1 MDRLSIRIFGCALL
15 AASAIASAGQPPV
28 QLAWLHGEEMVAVQ
42 RTAANGAQTVTAPL
56 RTPLGSVW
64 KLFMY
69 GYLAGRGVE
78 EPAYR
83 CDAVQ
88 RQADD
93 EYCCDPGAS
102 IGRDVALARSCGPYF
117 EPARLGLTQADWS
130 RFWQQAGAPPWLHR
144 LRALRPETE
153 LPVADLLLALERMPA
168 ASRIAARQALLPVSL
183 REDGVLAALGAGP
196 RLKTWSWRV
205 DGERAGGAAGWLAD
219 GTPFWLEGPGT
230 SRTVLRAHAGW
241 VAAQWSANGL
251 DAALAD
257 AAVMSAEPCIDV
269 DFFRRYPITS
279 VRRGDGGE
287 VAAGPLRGRYVV
299 AFRNGTR
306 LPVEADSALR
316 LIADRDGPAVVGRL
330 SLEGY
335 VARVV
340 DREGQ
345 GREVEAARAL
355 AIAARTYVLQNASE
369 GEGCRAIADDSRQ
382 QRVSPNP
389 PSATA
394 RAAAAFTEGLVLDGT
409 AVRYHADRAGPGV
422 MSWQAAV
429 QAARD
434 GTGFEAILRTAYP
447 GAALAGVAS
456 GNDCESLPQAEGWLK
471 TREPRWR
478 PVLRAEP
485 GFEPPSA
492 AVRVC
497 QLAIGV
503 PYSDQRRLLVRI
515 REWQSREGRVTLI
528 HEYLHLAF
536 RNHPSGHDERYVE
549 RLAQRLAD
557 L

>member
-1 MDRLSIRIFGCALL
+1 MAKLSTRFLACALL
-15 AASAIASAGQPPV
+15 AVAASASAAPPPV

-42 RTAANGAQTVTAPL
+42 RTSASGAKAVTQPL

-64 KLFMY
+64 KLFVY

-78 EPAYR
+78 EPPYR

-102 IGRDVALARSCGPYF
+102 IDRDVALARSCGPYF

-130 RFWQQAGAPPWLHR
+130 RFWQQADAPPWLHR

-168 ASRIAARQALLPVSL
+168 ASRVAARQALLPVNL
-183 REDGVLAALGAGP
+183 REDGVLGAFGAGP
-196 RLKTWSWRV
+196 RMKTWSWRV
-205 DGERAGGAAGWLAD
+205 DGERVGGAAGWLAD

-230 SRTVLRAHAGW
+230 SRTALRAHAGW
-241 VAAQWSANGL
+241 VAAQWSAHGL
-251 DAALAD
+251 AAARAD
-257 AAVMSAEPCIDV
+257 AAVVSAEPCIDV
-269 DFFRRYPITS
+269 DFFRRYPIDS
-279 VRRGDGGE
+279 VRRGDGSDA
-287 VAAGPLRGRYVV
+287 AAGPLRGRYVV
-299 AFRNGTR
+299 SFRNGTR
-306 LPVEADSALR
+306 LPIDAEPALR
-316 LIADRDGPAVVGRL
+316 LVADRDGPVVVGRL
-330 SLEGY
+330 PLEDY

-355 AIAARTYVLQNASE
+355 AIAARTYVLQNASD
-369 GEGCRAIADDSRQ
+369 GEGCRAIADSSRQ

-389 PSATA
+389 PSDAA
-394 RAAAAFTEGLVLDGT
+394 RAATAFTEGLVLVG
-409 AVRYHADRAGPGV
+409 APIRYHSDRASPGV

-429 QAARD
+429 QAGRSGA
-434 GTGFEAILRTAYP
+434 GFEAILRTAYP
-447 GAALAGVAS
+447 GASLAGVAS
-456 GNDCESLPQAEGWLK
+456 GNDCEALSQAEGWLRA
-471 TREPRWR
+471 REPRWR

-497 QLAIGV
+497 QLALGV

-536 RNHPSGHDERYVE
+536 RNHPSGQDERYVE

>member
-1 MDRLSIRIFGCALL
+1 MDRLSIRVLACALL
-15 AASAIASAGQPPV
+15 AVAASASAGQPPV
-28 QLAWLHGEEMVAVQ
+28 QLAWLHGEERVTVQ
-42 RTAANGAQTVTAPL
+42 RTAANGAQPVTVPL

-64 KLFMY
+64 KLFVY
-69 GYLAGRGVE
+69 GYLAGRGME
-78 EPAYR
+78 EPPYR

-130 RFWQQAGAPPWLHR
+130 RFWQQADAPPWLQR

-183 REDGVLAALGAGP
+183 REDGVIAALGSGP
-196 RLKTWSWRV
+196 RMKTWSWRL

-219 GTPFWLEGPGT
+219 GTVFWLAGPGT

-241 VAAQWSANGL
+241 VAAQWSAHGL
-251 DAALAD
+251 AAARAD
-257 AAVMSAEPCIDV
+257 AAVVSAEPCIDV
-269 DFFRRYPITS
+269 DFFRRYPIAS
-279 VRRGDGGE
+279 VRRGDGSE
-287 VAAGPLRGRYVV
+287 AVAGPLRGRYVV
-299 AFRNGTR
+299 AFQNGTR
-306 LPVEADSALR
+306 LPVEAEPALR
-316 LIADRDGPAVVGRL
+316 LIAERDGPAIVGRL
-330 SLEGY
+330 PLESY

-340 DREGQ
+340 DREGEA
-345 GREVEAARAL
+345 REVEAARAL
-355 AIAARTYVLQNASE
+355 AVAARTYVLQNANE

-382 QRVSPNP
+382 QRVGPNP
-389 PSATA
+389 PSEAA

-409 AVRYHADRAGPGV
+409 AVRYHSDRAGPGV

-429 QAARD
+429 QAGRGGA
-434 GTGFEAILRTAYP
+434 GFEAILHAAYP
-447 GAALAGVAS
+447 HATLAGVAAGS
-456 GNDCESLPQAEGWLK
+456 DCEALPQAEGWLK
-471 TREPRWR
+471 ARELRWR

-485 GFEPPSA
+485 GFEPPGA

-536 RNHPSGHDERYVE
+536 RNHPSGQDERYVE

>member
-1 MDRLSIRIFGCALL
+1 MGTLPARILVCALL
-15 AASAIASAGQPPV
+15 TVATGASASQPPV
-28 QLAWLHGEEMVAVQ
+28 QLAWLRGEEMVAVQ
-42 RTAANGAQTVTAPL
+42 RTAANGAQPVTEPL
-56 RTPLGSVW
+56 RAPLGSVW
-64 KLFMY
+64 KLFVY
-69 GYLAGRGVE
+69 GYLAGRDAR
-78 EPAYR
+78 EPVYR

-102 IGRDVALARSCGPYF
+102 IGRDMALARSCGPYF

-130 RFWQQAGAPPWLHR
+130 RFWQQADAPPWLHR
-144 LRALRPETE
+144 LRASRPETE
-153 LPVADLLLALERMPA
+153 LPVADLLLALDHMPA
-168 ASRIAARQALLPVSL
+168 AARIAARQALLPVSL
-183 REDGVLAALGAGP
+183 REDGVLAAFGAGP
-196 RLKTWSWRV
+196 RMKTWSWRV

-241 VAAQWSANGL
+241 VAAQWSAHGL
-251 DAALAD
+251 DSARAD
-257 AAVMSAEPCIDV
+257 AAVVSAEPCIDV
-269 DFFRRYPITS
+269 DFFRRYPIAS
-279 VRRGDGGE
+279 VRRGDGSE
-287 VAAGPLRGRYVV
+287 AAAGPLRGRYVV
-299 AFRNGTR
+299 SFRNSTR
-306 LPVEADSALR
+306 LPIEADTALR
-316 LIADRDGPAVVGRL
+316 LITDRDGPAIVARL
-330 SLEGY
+330 PLEDY

-389 PSATA
+389 PSPAA
-394 RAAAAFTEGLVLDGT
+394 RAAAAFTEGLVLDGA
-409 AVRYHADRAGPGV
+409 AVRYHTERASPGV
-422 MSWQAAV
+422 MSWRAAV
-429 QAARD
+429 QAGR
-434 GTGFEAILRTAYP
+434 GGVGFEAILRTAYP
-447 GAALAGVAS
+447 GTALAGVAS
-456 GNDCESLPQAEGWLK
+456 GSDCEALPQAEGWLK
-471 TREPRWR
+471 AREQRWR

-492 AVRVC
+492 PVRVC

-536 RNHPSGHDERYVE
+536 RNHPSGQDERYVE